1 MMRQN
6 VLRGLGGLAGLFL
19 LIQLVPYGRDHTNP
33 PVRAEPSWASPE
45 VRALAVRACFDCHSN
60 ESKWPWYSHV
70 APVSWLVAHHVEDG
84 RKHLNFS
91 QWDEKQKHAKDAA
104 EVVREGEMPMKGYVL
119 MHAEA
124 KLTDAEKQQ
133 LVDAFG
139 AMFGEK

>member
-1 MMRQN
+1 MRQN